1 MIQATFIRHKGNLE
15 SVELIGHAGSGEYG
29 FDIVCA
35 AVSTLSINLVNSLEL
50 WQIATLI

>member
-29 FDIVCA
+29 FDIVQNPH
-35 AVSTLSINLVNSLEL
+35 L
-50 WQIATLI
+50 QFGG

>member
-15 SVELIGHAGSGEYG
+15 SVELTGHAGSGEYG

-35 AVSTLSINLVNSLEL
+35 AVSTL
-50 WQIATLI
+50 